1 VARSSE
7 ETDAAP
13 VTPRD
18 PAEEVDLLNRFASL
32 HAAFDAG
39 QIGLEAFELRRDEL
53 RARLQM

>member
-1 VARSSE
+1 VAPS
-7 ETDAAP
+7 
-13 VTPRD
+13 D
-18 PAEEVDLLNRFASL
+18 PAEEADLLKRFASL